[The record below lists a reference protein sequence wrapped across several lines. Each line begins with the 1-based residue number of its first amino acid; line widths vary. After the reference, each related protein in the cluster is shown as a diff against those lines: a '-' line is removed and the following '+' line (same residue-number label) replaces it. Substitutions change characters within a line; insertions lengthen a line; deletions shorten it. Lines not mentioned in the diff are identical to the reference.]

1 MVEFPILEVVVL
13 GEVYNQV
20 VVVVVVEVLVV
31 IHSLVVVAMVQEEE
45 VVLGLVVAMDKY
57 VGSTQQFVWSLRVR
71 IVPVLN
77 RLFSTL

>member
-13 GEVYNQV
+13 GEVYNQ

-45 VVLGLVVAMDKY
+45 VVLGLLVAMDKY
-57 VGSTQQFVWSLRVR
+57 VGSTQQFVWLLRVR